1 MPGMLRNQKNLERKR
16 QSWDD
21 VLTTTGMLGRKVASA
36 INAPLEA
43 LGVNKAVE
51 AGMKAAHIDDLIQAG
66 MDTETA
72 QRVMQAYGEW
82 AKNNPR
88 GDTNFKNFLDTLNLG
103 IVGIAPNIAKRG
115 INLSGRSLQTML
127 PGFYAGGKGGQ
138 AVATTK
144 GLISAIPSITASMFS
159 PKAIATERELG
170 VTPNVQKEIREG
182 SPDIVEGSI
191 HGHVNALAQMG
202 KDYKNTALYWTPV
215 EYFSRR
221 AESPVFDG
229 DLIKQTVFHPVDQVP
244 EAVQNR
250 FIKHV
255 QAVHNVKNPDNT
267 KLVIREDYAT
277 TGTGALATEA
287 REKGSRALRGL
298 VSKPTLKIYK
308 EAFGIK
314 DMTATDIKKFVEL
327 SGMFVTKK
335 VTEHADLPK
344 NLKPGDLF
352 KIYLKAL
359 AKKEAN
365 PDVKLPTT
373 QQKIYD
379 IANQHGNKTRV
390 NKGSA
395 ETGDEHILYFSQSYN
410 SAAKDLGGVNQFI
423 AVDTI
428 DNNLYSIIND
438 GHDMLGF
445 NPVGG
450 SDLITIGQSAKIDL
464 NRGIS
469 YKTSEAR
476 KNKEREKRINEKRK
490 THAEEIKKRFNIT
503 REKNESDTALSRRM
517 LTLEPTVTSQDRL
530 KASVQ
535 SGGLIAAIGAGSRSP
550 QATAEEEQQ

>member
-1 MPGMLRNQKNLERKR
+1 MLFKSPEEAEGNLRAFEKGL
-16 QSWDD
+16 D
-21 VLTTTGMLGRKVASA
+21 TTGMLGRKVASA

-51 AGMKAAHIDDLIQAG
+51 AGMEAVGINDLIQAG
-66 MDTETA
+66 MNTETA

-115 INLSGRSLQTML
+115 INLAGRSLPQDL
-127 PGFYAGGKGGQ
+127 PNYYSGKPGAKLFSTG
-138 AVATTK
+138 K
-144 GLISAIPSITASMFS
+144 GLISAIPSMGESILS
-159 PKAIATERELG
+159 PKAIAREEQIG
-170 VTPNVQKEIREG
+170 VTSSRKKEIQKS
-182 SPDIVEGSI
+182 SPDFVEGSI
-191 HGHVNALAQMG
+191 HGTNYIRAQLGQNIKEM
-202 KDYKNTALYWTPV
+202 ASYWTPV
-215 EYFSRR
+215 EYFSRK
-221 AESPVFDG
+221 ADSPVFDG

-277 TGTGALATEA
+277 TGTGALAHEA
-287 REKGSRALRGL
+287 RKKGSMALRQL
-298 VSKPTLKIYK
+298 ISKPSLQTYK

-335 VTEHADLPK
+335 VTENANLPK
-344 NLKPGDLF
+344 SSQGNAAELF
-352 KIYLKAL
+352 QTYLKAL
-359 AKKEAN
+359 AKKETN
-365 PDVKLPTT
+365 PDIELPAA
-373 QQKIYD
+373 QQRIYN

-395 ETGDEHILYFSQSYN
+395 ETGDEHILYFSQSFH
-410 SAAKDLGGVNQFI
+410 SSAKDLGGVNQFI

-428 DNNLYSIIND
+428 DNNLYSVIND
-438 GHDMLGF
+438 GSDLFGAK
-445 NPVGG
+445 PIGG
-450 SDLITIGQSAKIDL
+450 SGLITIGQSAKIDL
-464 NRGIS
+464 NRGIA
-469 YKTSEAR
+469 YTTSEAKKR
-476 KNKEREKRINEKRK
+476 KEREKRLKEKRK
-490 THAEEIKKRFNIT
+490 IHPEEIEKRFGIT
-503 REKNESDTALSRRM
+503 RKEKESDTALSRRM
-517 LTLEPTVTSQDRL
+517 IELEPTVTNRHRL

-535 SGGLIAAIGAGSRSP
+535 GGGLLAAIGAGSRSP